1 MTDFFTNKKNNKAKL
16 LKFGFTQEDG
26 LFIYKQILPDNK
38 FNLTVFIDDK
48 GKLHTKLIDPETN
61 ELYTLHLL
69 EGVSGNFAGKIKKEY
84 EQILQKIAGECFD
97 PDVFKTRQANDLI
110 KYIKE
115 KYNDEPE
122 FLWEKFAGNAIVRR
136 KDNLKWYAAF
146 LSVSK
151 QKLGFSETSSVEII
165 DLRTIDADKI
175 IDNKTVFPGYHMNK
189 KHWIT
194 IILDNSVPMDYIK
207 KRIDE
212 SYILAKKNKK

>member
-16 LKFGFTQEDG
+16 LKFGFTLENG

-84 EQILQKIAGECFD
+84 EQILQKIADECFD

>member
-16 LKFGFTQEDG
+16 LKFGFTLENG

-38 FNLTVFIDDK
+38 FKLTVFIDDK

-84 EQILQKIAGECFD
+84 EQILQKIADECFD

>member
-1 MTDFFTNKKNNKAKL
+1 MTDFFNNKKINKAKL
-16 LKFGFTQEDG
+16 LKFGFTLENG

-84 EQILQKIAGECFD
+84 EQILQKIADECFD

>member
-1 MTDFFTNKKNNKAKL
+1 MN
-16 LKFGFTQEDG
+16 
-26 LFIYKQILPDNK
+26 
-38 FNLTVFIDDK
+38 V
-48 GKLHTKLIDPETN
+48 
-61 ELYTLHLL
+61 
-69 EGVSGNFAGKIKKEY
+69 
-84 EQILQKIAGECFD
+84 
-97 PDVFKTRQANDLI
+97 I